1 MQYIYRIRGR
11 CLHLSIVFMCV
22 KVCQNSIKCVKLMRE
37 KITGFCNNQ
46 ANDCFASF
54 INYAARH
61 RVVLWRRQF
70 EYIFYLLHALPLCL
84 KMLEGILHSLSFSRK
99 KKLLFK
105 LMKVKFVIFRDCP

>member
-1 MQYIYRIRGR
+1 
-11 CLHLSIVFMCV
+11 
-22 KVCQNSIKCVKLMRE
+22 MRE
-37 KITGFCNNQ
+37 KMNGFCNNQ

-61 RVVLWRRQF
+61 RVVLWQRQF

-99 KKLLFK
+99 K
-105 LMKVKFVIFRDCP
+105 IIIQPYES

>member
-1 MQYIYRIRGR
+1 
-11 CLHLSIVFMCV
+11 
-22 KVCQNSIKCVKLMRE
+22 MRE
-37 KITGFCNNQ
+37 KMNGFCNNQ

-99 KKLLFK
+99 K
-105 LMKVKFVIFRDCP
+105 IIIQTYES

>member
-1 MQYIYRIRGR
+1 
-11 CLHLSIVFMCV
+11 
-22 KVCQNSIKCVKLMRE
+22 MRE
-37 KITGFCNNQ
+37 KINGFCNNQ

-61 RVVLWRRQF
+61 RVVLWQRQF

-99 KKLLFK
+99 KF
-105 LMKVKFVIFRDCP
+105 IIQTYES

>member
-1 MQYIYRIRGR
+1 M
-11 CLHLSIVFMCV
+11 
-22 KVCQNSIKCVKLMRE
+22 N
-37 KITGFCNNQ
+37 GFRNNQ

-61 RVVLWRRQF
+61 RVVLWQRQF

-84 KMLEGILHSLSFSRK
+84 KLLKVYCTHCRFPE